1 MKALIVDDEKAA
13 REVLEYLLRKEAPGW
28 HILPSCA
35 TADEAISAIHRGH
48 PEVVFLDIEMP
59 WKSGFDMLQELGSVA
74 FHLVF
79 TTAYD
84 KYAVRA
90 FRYSAADYLLKPI
103 NAAELRDTVMR
114 ITRQESAKGIS
125 AEHLQF
131 LLGQLHSREG
141 APQRLALYTTEGV
154 RFINPEKVMR
164 CESKSNYTYFFFEG
178 GEKVVS
184 SRTLKDVE
192 SIFAPYNFYRTHQSH
207 LINLRHVD
215 RYSKEDGGYIIMSD
229 GAQVDLAR
237 ARKEEFLELFSR
249 I

>member
-13 REVLEYLLRKEAPGW
+13 REVLEYLLQMEAPDW
-28 HILPSCA
+28 QVVASCA
-35 TADEAISAIHRGH
+35 SADEAIAAIRQHH

-59 WKSGFDMLQELGSVA
+59 RKSGFDMLQELGSVS

-103 NAAELRDTVMR
+103 NAGELRETVER
-114 ITRQESAKGIS
+114 ITRQETAKGLS
-125 AEHLQF
+125 AEQLQF
-131 LLGQLHSREG
+131 LLGQITSREG
-141 APQRLALYTTEGV
+141 TPQRLALYTTEGV
-154 RFINPEKVMR
+154 RFINPEKVVR
-164 CESKSNYTYFFFEG
+164 CESHSNYTYFYFEG
-178 GEKVVS
+178 GQKIVS

-192 SIFAPYNFYRTHQSH
+192 TIFTPYAFFRTHQSH